1 MELPLLGLPTKPL
14 SRAKA
19 VPEVA
24 VEAAVPGTIPVV
36 RDEMALVPE
45 VAMEAVALKAK
56 PAVPEKMAL
65 MREVTVVLAIK
76 AAHEGSPSGESR
88 IG

>member
-45 VAMEAVALKAK
+45 VAMEAVAISAPSLMVRDYSGRASYHGRAK
-56 PAVPEKMAL
+56 MHA
-65 MREVTVVLAIK
+65 
-76 AAHEGSPSGESR
+76 
-88 IG
+88 